1 MPKERLEE
9 TKGRMAGMSAD
20 AFIGAWKGLIAWEGA
35 RERVSAIN
43 VPAHV
48 IYGNLDTGFLVE
60 GSQRLAKAI
69 PGTGETMIPETAH
82 QPQWERPQLF
92 NAALGAFLNSVSGER

>member
-1 MPKERLEE
+1 
-9 TKGRMAGMSAD
+9 MAGMSAD

-69 PGTGETMIPETAH
+69 PGAGETMIPETAH